1 LVDNQTLLNVF
12 DNLPDLLQIAWE
24 RHNAFG
30 DEVYETQDALR
41 EEHRLKKIPFKWSM
55 PYRSLY
61 FCYQCQYSNT
71 VVKHELEN
79 PRIKDETFSL
89 YRVELSAEKVHTI
102 REHGDNFPEEV
113 GAFLVEAGKA
123 LNYPNT

>member
-1 LVDNQTLLNVF
+1 LVDNQLLLNIF
-12 DNLPDLLQIAWE
+12 DHLPDLLQMAWE

-41 EEHRLKKIPFKWSM
+41 EEYRLKKLPFKWSM
-55 PYRSLY
+55 LYRSLY
-61 FCYQCQYSNT
+61 FCHQCQYSNT

-79 PRIKDETFSL
+79 PKIKDKTSPL
-89 YRVELSAEKVHTI
+89 NRVELSAEKVHAI
-102 REHGDNFPEEV
+102 RAHGDSFPEEV
-113 GAFLVEAGKA
+113 GAFLVEAEKA